1 MSEDEIP
8 SYTRTARALGLP
20 RAFKTD
26 AEKMALSEGISMN
39 QFVAPAVAEK
49 LAVLNTANYFAER
62 KGRADLAAFKR
73 ILTRKGGVAPREGDK
88 R

>member
-1 MSEDEIP
+1 MSE
-8 SYTRTARALGLP
+8 TATYPLRLP
-20 RAFKTD
+20 RSIKA
-26 AEKMALSEGISMN
+26 AVEKMALSEGISMN
-39 QFVAPAVAEK
+39 QFVATAVAEK

-73 ILTRKGGVAPREGDK
+73 ILTRKGGVAPRGGDE